1 MAAATL
7 DLVDSLRIEQG
18 ATWTRVFTFLDENDD
33 PIDVTG
39 WEFRGQVRR
48 SYNSNDALAEFSFT
62 ASDADNKKVFT
73 ITDTET
79 TDIPV
84 LPPTGNSRT
93 SSFYM
98 YDIEAVKEDGTVERL
113 FQGKAEISPEV
124 TR

>member
-7 DLVDSLRIEQG
+7 DLVDDLRIEQG
-18 ATWTRVFTFLDENDD
+18 ATWTRVFTFVDGNDD

-39 WEFRGQVRR
+39 WTFRGQVRK
-48 SYNSNDALAEFSFT
+48 SFNSTTALADFSFS

-79 TDIPV
+79 AGIPV
-84 LPPTGNSRT
+84 NPPTGNARN
-93 SSFYM
+93 SSFYL
-98 YDIEAVKEDGTVERL
+98 YDIEAVKDDGTVERL
-113 FQGKAEISPEV
+113 FQGKAEVSPEV